1 MFAIAPCNEP
11 HANVETG
18 LMATTAAGVPTLHWD
33 RLQVL
38 AQLIQAHYAK
48 DIVCTKLEALLSSP
62 SWQERGKAE
71 AKAVA
76 ETQRCRDNR
85 TGRLHV
91 RHASYTLTCMLNSWP
106 LPRDSATY
114 GSGPRVADAAVI
126 GGGAPPAM
134 PPPGPPPVV
143 PPSAATPAG
152 HAGTPPSDGKSDSS
166 KVMGASGLALPPPP
180 CVVESKAAV
189 RSGD

>member
-1 MFAIAPCNEP
+1 M
-11 HANVETG
+11 
-18 LMATTAAGVPTLHWD
+18 
-33 RLQVL
+33 
-38 AQLIQAHYAK
+38 
-48 DIVCTKLEALLSSP
+48 S
-62 SWQERGKAE
+62 
-71 AKAVA
+71 
-76 ETQRCRDNR
+76 
-85 TGRLHV
+85 

-152 HAGTPPSDGKSDSS
+152 HAGPPPSDGKSDSS

-180 CVVESKAAV
+180 CVVFPQPRSEAAIRRGGQLGTHGAGDADSNALEAILCCSYV
-189 RSGD
+189 CNLEWGAAWQNATCCASRTLARSGAARSGRTCRPTA